1 MNPSIGIVFPTIDR
15 VKQNLSHYGILCF
28 AEVIIIFQ
36 GVFLGF
42 LEVGPQSFCDAF
54 RVHGYA

>member
-28 AEVIIIFQ
+28 AEVIIIFYWVHLRLDTKFELR
-36 GVFLGF
+36 VF
-42 LEVGPQSFCDAF
+42 
-54 RVHGYA
+54 